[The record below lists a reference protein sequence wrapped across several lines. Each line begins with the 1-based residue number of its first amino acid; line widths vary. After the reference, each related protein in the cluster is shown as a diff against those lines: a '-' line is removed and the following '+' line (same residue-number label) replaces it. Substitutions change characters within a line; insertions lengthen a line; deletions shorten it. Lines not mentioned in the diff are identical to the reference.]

1 MNTLKTTVLM
11 ALMTGLLVV
20 VGSVVGGKSGATMM
34 LLISL
39 GINFFSYWYSD
50 KMDLKAYGAQ
60 PVSREEAPELH
71 QMVEVLA
78 QNANLPMPRVCVI
91 DSPVPN
97 AFATGRNPENG
108 VVAVTTGIMRAL
120 NRDELAGV
128 IAHELSHIKHRD
140 TLISTIVAS
149 FAGAISWIAQ
159 MAQWAMIF
167 GGRDEDEEGGG
178 LGGMLFT
185 MILAPIAAMI
195 IQMSISRSREY
206 SADEAGGRVCG
217 NPLAL
222 ASALEKIEGFA
233 KHYPMQQAQ
242 PATSHL
248 FIINPL
254 SGARQIM
261 SLFSTHPTTASRIE
275 RLRRQAANMK
285 K

>member
-20 VGSVVGGKSGATMM
+20 VGASIGGRSGATMM
-34 LLISL
+34 LIISL
-39 GINFFSYWYSD
+39 AMNFFSYWYSD
-50 KMDLKAYGAQ
+50 KIVLKAYGAQ
-60 PVSREEAPELH
+60 PVSKEQAPELH
-71 QMVEVLA
+71 QMISVLA
-78 QNANLPMPRVCVI
+78 ENAHLPMPRVCVI
-91 DSPVPN
+91 NSPVPN
-97 AFATGRNPENG
+97 AFATGRNPQNG

-120 NRDELAGV
+120 NQDELAGV

-140 TLISTIVAS
+140 TLISTVVAS

-167 GGRDEDEEGGG
+167 GGRSSDDEEGG
-178 LGGMLFT
+178 LGGALFT
-185 MILAPIAAMI
+185 MILAPIVAMI

-206 SADEAGGRVCG
+206 AADESGGNICG

-222 ASALEKIEGFA
+222 ASALRKIEGFA
-233 KHYPMQQAQ
+233 MNYQMQQAQ

-254 SGARQIM
+254 SGARRM
-261 SLFSTHPTTASRIE
+261 MNLFSTHPTTESRIE
-275 RLRRQAANMK
+275 RLRAQAAKMK
-285 K
+285 

>member
-20 VGSVVGGKSGATMM
+20 VGASVGGQSGATMM
-34 LLISL
+34 LIISL
-39 GINFFSYWYSD
+39 AMNFFSYWYSD
-50 KMDLKAYGAQ
+50 KIVLKAYGAQ
-60 PVSREEAPELH
+60 PVTKDQAPELH
-71 QMVEVLA
+71 QMISVLA

-91 DSPVPN
+91 NSPVPN
-97 AFATGRNPENG
+97 AFATGRNPQNG
-108 VVAVTTGIMRAL
+108 VVAVTTGIMQTL

-128 IAHELSHIKHRD
+128 VAHELSHIKHRD

-167 GGRDEDEEGGG
+167 GGRSDEDEEGG
-178 LGGMLFT
+178 LGGALFT

-206 SADEAGGRVCG
+206 SADESGGQICG

-222 ASALEKIEGFA
+222 ASALSKIDGFA
-233 KHYPMQQAQ
+233 HNYQMQQAQ

-254 SGARQIM
+254 SGARQM
-261 SLFSTHPTTASRIE
+261 MNLFSTHPTTESRIE
-275 RLRRQAANMK
+275 RLREQAAKMK
-285 K
+285 

>member
-20 VGSVVGGKSGATMM
+20 VGSAVGGKSGATMM

-50 KMDLKAYGAQ
+50 KMILKAYGAQ
-60 PVSREEAPELH
+60 PIAREDAPELY

-97 AFATGRNPENG
+97 AFATGRNPANG

-120 NRDELAGV
+120 NADELAGV

-167 GGRDEDEEGGG
+167 GRDDEEEGGG

-185 MILAPIAAMI
+185 MILAPIAAML

-222 ASALEKIEGFA
+222 ASALQKIEGFA
-233 KHYPMQQAQ
+233 KHYQMQQAQ

-254 SGARQIM
+254 SGARQVM
-261 SLFSTHPTTASRIE
+261 NLFSTHPTTESRIE
-275 RLRRQAANMK
+275 RLRQQAANMK
-285 K
+285 